1 MQVDPEHPDLS
12 RYPRFAQAL
21 PLHVTV
27 RAGETLYIPALFYH
41 HVRQS
46 DDVHGRCIA
55 INMYAVAVAV
65 APRDPRR
72 LER

>member
-1 MQVDPEHPDLS
+1 VRQVDPDHPDLG
-12 RYPRFAQAL
+12 RHPNFAQTL

-46 DDVHGRCIA
+46 DDALGRCIA
-55 INMYAVAVAV
+55 VNMCAWPGGMGSDRVGG
-65 APRDPRR
+65 
-72 LER
+72 